1 MKTEFAVDPFC
12 VHPGKMN
19 SSLSRSVSNSTLHA
33 PSGPAPSSVRREP
46 GLSRPRRSTLSASAE
61 PLSSRTGFRSQPTQA
76 KKPPDAEQAK
86 AARSTPLKRAESTP
100 VQPTPPK
107 RTGSVG
113 ATCSVRLQSGVKTR
127 SKPRGLVHPTSNMA
141 DNAEGENIRWA
152 FRLMFY
158 QLWNLILHL
167 LLKYS
172 IHIQMWQIMEIV
184 R

>member
-158 QLWNLILHL
+158 QL
-167 LLKYS
+167 
-172 IHIQMWQIMEIV
+172 
-184 R
+184 